1 MPLRVLLLVNSEPL
15 RELVSVCLSGC
26 EITLASWPTEVPAK
40 LALGPYSLVIVTN
53 FGVSPWEAVRVV
65 PEHRDYPV
73 LFLTGHVDDDIRAAC
88 ATKHIPCRLVLSRV
102 TTYGG
107 SSAWRSMTW
116 GCEAG

>member
-1 MPLRVLLLVNSEPL
+1 MPLRVLLLVNSEPF

-73 LFLTGHVDDDIRAAC
+73 LFLTGHVHDDIRAAC
-88 ATKHIPCRLVLSRV
+88 AIKHIPYRLVPIEGDDP
-102 TTYGG
+102 TT
-107 SSAWRSMTW
+107 
-116 GCEAG
+116 AGVPRGAR